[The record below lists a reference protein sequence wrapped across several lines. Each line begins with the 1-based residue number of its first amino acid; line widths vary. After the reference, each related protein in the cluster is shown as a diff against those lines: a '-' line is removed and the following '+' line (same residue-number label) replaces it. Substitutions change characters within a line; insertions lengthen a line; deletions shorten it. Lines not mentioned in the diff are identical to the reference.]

1 MQANN
6 EYLVK
11 LIIIGD
17 SAVGKT
23 NILMRFCENT
33 FKTNYT
39 ATIGVDFKV
48 KSLQLGQTK
57 LKMQIW
63 DTAGQ

>member
-1 MQANN
+1 MKNQ
-6 EYLVK
+6 YLVK

-17 SAVGKT
+17 CAVGKT

-33 FKTNYT
+33 FKNNYT

-48 KSLQLGQTK
+48 KSI
-57 LKMQIW
+57 QI
-63 DTAGQ
+63 A